1 MYKYLIQNVTQK
13 QLAKT
18 LVAQSEVAR
27 LYREVTSRNHIDL
40 VIDFLNY
47 GVQPS
52 VAVFDALLKIALE
65 KLLKVYRIF
74 LLFEPAGAV
83 LREQRVDIIA
93 EAFEVSALMIQ
104 CVWRRKVARDRTEAR
119 RVARREAEEEHAKA
133 VEAKRRR
140 AARF

>member
-1 MYKYLIQNVTQK
+1 MYKYLIQHITQK
-13 QLAKT
+13 QLAKA
-18 LVAQSEVAR
+18 LVPQSEVAR
-27 LYREVTSRNHIDL
+27 LYREVTSKEHIDL

-47 GVQPS
+47 GIQPS
-52 VAVFDALLKIALE
+52 VAVFDALLKISLE
-65 KLLKVYRIF
+65 KLLRVYRIF

-104 CVWRRKVARDRTEAR
+104 CVWRRKHARY
-119 RVARREAEEEHAKA
+119 RVAAVRATKHAELEKQQSSLD
-133 VEAKRRR
+133 AKRKR

>member
-13 QLAKT
+13 QLAKS

-27 LYREVTSRNHIDL
+27 LYRVVTSKNHIDL

-74 LLFEPAGAV
+74 LLFDPAGAL

-93 EAFEVSALMIQ
+93 EAYEVSALMVQ
-104 CVWRRKVARDRTEAR
+104 CALRRKFARSKVALVRA
-119 RVARREAEEEHAKA
+119 AKKQA
-133 VEAKRRR
+133 DDMRAYTLELKRKR

>member
-13 QLAKT
+13 QLAKA
-18 LVAQSEVAR
+18 LVPQSEVAR

-93 EAFEVSALMIQ
+93 EAYEVSALMIQ
-104 CVWRRKVARDRTEAR
+104 CVWRRKVARDRAEVR
-119 RVARREAEEEHAKA
+119 RVTRRELEEEHAKA

-140 AARF
+140 AARY